1 MLQRNN
7 IYPNHTSQGVT
18 EPDEYVAVMQVIN
31 KFVTQED
38 THKSLVEMT
47 KDTQSKIAAKQI
59 EKSELATRVEE
70 LKYSGNGQ
78 LGSRRIVDE
87 FETHLAEAKHQ
98 CEKTRCKY
106 ERVAKILID
115 VKAGVQHLAEK
126 LASFRGEGPVSVS
139 DENVGQVLKQS
150 DVRLQ
155 SLIEESIPAD
165 GVETP
170 PPSATELPV
179 HNRRIRIPTEQE
191 LPDDAETLEEEEVD
205 DLMDRDTVKK
215 LATMAV
221 QREHKKMKKRG
232 KRSKD

>member
-1 MLQRNN
+1 M
-7 IYPNHTSQGVT
+7 V
-18 EPDEYVAVMQVIN
+18 QVIN
-31 KFVTQED
+31 KFVMQED

-47 KDTQSKIAAKQI
+47 KDTQAKIVAKQV
-59 EKSELATRVEE
+59 EKAELSQRVEE

-98 CEKTRCKY
+98 CEKNRAKY

-126 LASFRGEGPVSVS
+126 LASFKGDSTVSVT
-139 DENVGQVLKQS
+139 DENVSPVLRTCDAK
-150 DVRLQ
+150 LQ
-155 SLIEESIPAD
+155 ALVEDSVPVD
-165 GVETP
+165 GVEVAP
-170 PPSATELPV
+170 VAIDLPE
-179 HNRRIRIPTEQE
+179 HNRRIRIPCEAE
-191 LPDDAETLEEEEVD
+191 APDDAEAEEEEEVD

-221 QREHKKMKKRG
+221 QREHKKLKKRG
-232 KRSKD
+232 KKSKD